1 MIDRILVG
9 FEQFIITVG
18 FAVATLLLFANVVA
32 RYAFD
37 TGFTWALEA
46 VQYLF
51 AWVVLIGAAHG
62 VRAGI
67 HLGIDIL
74 TIRFSEP
81 TQRWLGLIA
90 LAICLAFS
98 IPVLLLSIEYTYKI
112 WQWGDL
118 TLDLQI
124 PQWIPYLAIPVGM
137 SLMTMHLIGV
147 GIRIWRGDQLH
158 VGRSE
163 HDAVRQDELKQAQQH
178 ILEEGIK
185 EEEFEKK
192 LDKEGIK

>member
-1 MIDRILVG
+1 MIDRILVS

-98 IPVLLLSIEYTYKI
+98 IPVLWLSIEYTYKI

-124 PQWIPYLAIPVGM
+124 PQWIPYLAIPIGTALM
-137 SLMTMHLIGV
+137 SLHLLEV
-147 GIRIWRGDQLH
+147 AVAIWRGELLH
-158 VGRSE
+158 VGRTEQQSL
-163 HDAVRQDELKQAQQH
+163 QDKVTE
-178 ILEEGIK
+178 
-185 EEEFEKK
+185 
-192 LDKEGIK
+192 

>member
-9 FEQFIITVG
+9 FEQIVITVG

-32 RYAFD
+32 RYLFD
-37 TGFTWALEA
+37 TGFTWVLET
-46 VQYLF
+46 VQYMF

-62 VRAGI
+62 IRAGI

-81 TQRWLGLIA
+81 TQRWLGLLA

-98 IPVLLLSIEYTYKI
+98 IPVLWLSIEYTYKI
-112 WQWGDL
+112 WKWGDL

-137 SLMTMHLIGV
+137 SLMTLHLIGV
-147 GIRIWRGDQLH
+147 GIRIWRGEQLH

-163 HDAVRQDELKQAQQH
+163 HDAIRQEELKEA
-178 ILEEGIK
+178 EEIREKALK
-185 EEEFEKK
+185 EAVE
-192 LDKEGIK
+192 

>member
-1 MIDRILVG
+1 MIDRILIG
-9 FEQFIITVG
+9 FEKFIITVG
-18 FAVATLLLFANVVA
+18 FAAATLLLFANVVA
-32 RYAFD
+32 RYVFD

-62 VRAGI
+62 IRAGI

-74 TIRFSEP
+74 TIRFSEEV
-81 TQRWLGLIA
+81 QRWLGLLA
-90 LAICLAFS
+90 LTICLMFS
-98 IPVLLLSIEYTYKI
+98 VPVLWLSIEYTYKI

-137 SLMTMHLIGV
+137 SLMSLHLIGV
-147 GIRIWRGDQLH
+147 GVRIWRGEQLH

-163 HDAVRQDELKQAQQH
+163 HDAMRQERVG
-178 ILEEGIK
+178 ETME
-185 EEEFEKK
+185 
-192 LDKEGIK
+192 

>member
-1 MIDRILVG
+1 MIDQFLTR
-9 FEQFIITVG
+9 FEQLVITVG
-18 FAVATLLLFANVVA
+18 FAVATLLLFTNVVL
-32 RYAFD
+32 RYVFD
-37 TGFTWALEA
+37 TGFVWVLET

-62 VRAGI
+62 VKAGI

-74 TIRFSEP
+74 TSKFDPAI
-81 TQRWLGLIA
+81 QRWLA
-90 LAICLAFS
+90 LLALLICLMFAV
-98 IPVLLLSIEYTYKI
+98 PVLWLSIEYTYKI

-137 SLMTMHLIGV
+137 SLMTFRLLQVGV
-147 GIRIWRGDQLH
+147 KIWRGELLH

-163 HDAVRQDELKQAQQH
+163 HDTQD
-178 ILEEGIK
+178 IK
-185 EEEFEKK
+185 EIEE
-192 LDKEGIK
+192 

>member
-1 MIDRILVG
+1 MIDRILTR
-9 FEQFIITVG
+9 FEQWVITVG
-18 FAVATLLLFANVVA
+18 FAVATLLLFTNVVL
-32 RYAFD
+32 RYVFD
-37 TGFTWALEA
+37 TGLFWVLEA

-74 TIRFSEP
+74 TTKFDASV
-81 TQRWLGLIA
+81 QRWLGLA
-90 LAICLAFS
+90 SLAVCLLFAV
-98 IPVLLLSIEYTYKI
+98 PVLWLSIEYTYKI

-137 SLMTMHLIGV
+137 SLMTIRLLQVGV
-147 GIRIWRGDQLH
+147 KIWRGELLH

-163 HDAVRQDELKQAQQH
+163 HDTSDLKE
-178 ILEEGIK
+178 IEE
-185 EEEFEKK
+185 
-192 LDKEGIK
+192 